1 MNFKPYLLALAGIA
15 SLASVGSAHAE
26 FSGAYAPQN
35 WAVSNSNGGNGT
47 AVASISQL
55 QLTSSNFTDF
65 DAAPLGASALNFSIT
80 VLEDTTLSFHWQ
92 YTTADDNGSSQD
104 TFGYAINGVAT
115 QLSTDGTYD
124 AQSGTQSLQVLA
136 GQTFSFQSVSQ
147 DSLFGAA
154 TATITEFNAISSVP
168 EPGALVLMGVGLL
181 SVAGSQ
187 RRRR

>member
-1 MNFKPYLLALAGIA
+1 MNFKPYLLALAGITG
-15 SLASVGSAHAE
+15 LASVGSAHAE

-47 AVASISQL
+47 ELANSVSMIL
-55 QLTSSNFTDF
+55 LSSNFTDF
-65 DAAPLGASALNFSIT
+65 ESAPIGASTLNASIT
-80 VLEDTTLSFHWQ
+80 VLEDTTLSFQWA
-92 YTTADDNGSSQD
+92 YGTADDNGSSQD

-115 QLSTDGTYD
+115 KLSADGSYD
-124 AQSGTQSLQVLA
+124 PQAGMASLQVLA
-136 GQTFSFQSVSQ
+136 GQTFSFQMVSQ

-168 EPGALVLMGVGLL
+168 EPSALALMGVGLL
-181 SVAGSQ
+181 SAGWSQ